1 MNKDISHNNNG
12 IKKSGDIDYFVV
24 MLGSIMLLAIVVAIV
39 VNQEW
44 SENVIGNSFGF
55 ITNEFGIAY
64 RIVLDISRSFLVLR
78 AFGKHGEIV
87 LGGIE
92 SNEYYS

>member
-44 SENVIGNSFGF
+44 SENIIGNSFDF

-64 RIVLDISRSFLVLR
+64 IIVLNISL
-78 AFGKHGEIV
+78 AFFGAACIWKKWKDSSWG
-87 LGGIE
+87 
-92 SNEYYS
+92 SDCC